1 MFKRDVRLIY
11 LKVCSIKIES
21 LAYYKEDVVFA
32 WFPRLASAFSD
43 FERYNRY
50 TVSSEDER
58 LSSSIEFEDDIEL
71 SQYRLQGQF
80 SKLSGH
86 SRMRTST
93 SFGVGVTKGASS
105 HCNAGRERI
114 ICIIYT

>member
-1 MFKRDVRLIY
+1 MFKRDVKLIY

-32 WFPRLASAFSD
+32 WFPRLASYLHD
-43 FERYNRY
+43 FDRYK
-50 TVSSEDER
+50 VSSEDER
-58 LSSSIEFEDDIEL
+58 LSPSIEFEDDIEL

-93 SFGVGVTKGASS
+93 SFGVGGDKGCLVTLQ
-105 HCNAGRERI
+105 RR
-114 ICIIYT
+114 